1 MFCTTINSH
10 FLGIICTWHDFFL
23 GELIMS
29 KNTQIF
35 GLVLLVAV
43 ILTVGPF
50 LTLFMLNTLFG
61 LSLAYSFKTWFAAL
75 LFNVALTAKFK

>member
-1 MFCTTINSH
+1 MN
-10 FLGIICTWHDFFL
+10 
-23 GELIMS
+23 
-29 KNTQIF
+29 KNMQIF
-35 GLVLLVAV
+35 GLVLLIAV

-75 LFNVALTAKFK
+75 LLNVLISARFK